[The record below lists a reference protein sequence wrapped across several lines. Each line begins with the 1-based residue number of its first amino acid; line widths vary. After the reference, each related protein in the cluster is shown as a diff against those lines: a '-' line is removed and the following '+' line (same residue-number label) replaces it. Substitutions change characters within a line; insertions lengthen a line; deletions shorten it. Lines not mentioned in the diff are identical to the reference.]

1 MAVYTIAYKSKC
13 AGGNHYTFDIKR
25 GTTVLRQ
32 ITISPQDL
40 ETTPIDVDE
49 MARLVKERD
58 HVGNKIRAMIP
69 VSQRDK
75 LNPLAHETKVKSA
88 VKEDSGKD
96 KSTMAKLNDL
106 YDQVHTLNKQIDEVK
121 KGKPED
127 KGSGPKGGG
136 GGGGSHR

>member
-49 MARLVKERD
+49 MATMLIKVALKT
-58 HVGNKIRAMIP
+58 A
-69 VSQRDK
+69 
-75 LNPLAHETKVKSA
+75 NPT
-88 VKEDSGKD
+88 
-96 KSTMAKLNDL
+96 TMAKARTAIENISL
-106 YDQVHTLNKQIDEVK
+106 TI
-121 KGKPED
+121 
-127 KGSGPKGGG
+127 
-136 GGGGSHR
+136 

>member
-49 MARLVKERD
+49 MATMLIKVALKT
-58 HVGNKIRAMIP
+58 A
-69 VSQRDK
+69 
-75 LNPLAHETKVKSA
+75 NPT
-88 VKEDSGKD
+88 
-96 KSTMAKLNDL
+96 TMAEARTAIENISL
-106 YDQVHTLNKQIDEVK
+106 TI
-121 KGKPED
+121 
-127 KGSGPKGGG
+127 
-136 GGGGSHR
+136 